1 MILHYIITITEKI
14 FLVHLK
20 HLFHPRIKRIESEKY
35 KISFLSRRKLDS
47 LEATFADGLAARF
60 ILRKR
65 VNSKRNVAHWIELF
79 HAIVVVFSNGRIEA
93 TDGSKGEWWWGREGE
108 SKRTRNKRRTIR
120 RFIPPATAY
129 AFIIIHEIPR
139 RRFCE
144 LPSAL
149 RTGLKRLIEKREREG
164 GKGGEGGLEEGS
176 LPKRK
181 YIVETKA
188 RWASRR
194 MSKGRKRSDEERV
207 EGRIKRMRARR
218 GEGRGP
224 GSRR

>member
-1 MILHYIITITEKI
+1 MKNIC
-14 FLVHLK
+14 
-20 HLFHPRIKRIESEKY
+20 

-47 LEATFADGLAARF
+47 LEATFADGLAACF
-60 ILRKR
+60 ILRKQ

-149 RTGLKRLIEKREREG
+149 RTGLKRLIEKREDRGRE
-164 GKGGEGGLEEGS
+164 
-176 LPKRK
+176 
-181 YIVETKA
+181 
-188 RWASRR
+188 
-194 MSKGRKRSDEERV
+194 
-207 EGRIKRMRARR
+207 
-218 GEGRGP
+218 GEGRGGWTGRGFSSEEKIYRRNKSKMSFP
-224 GSRR
+224 PYEQRQKAKRRGKSWGKDKKDGGEKKGDPRSRR